1 MAARR
6 TQRVVT
12 TSGATPVRAVRETR
26 GLSLRQLEERTGIN
40 RGVWSQIE
48 NGKHLPEPRHIAA
61 LSEALDVPAGQWRI
75 RFVLE
80 LEEAER
86 G

>member
-1 MAARR
+1 MRQP

-12 TSGATPVRAVRETR
+12 VSEATSVRAVREAR
-26 GLSLRQLEERTGIN
+26 GLSLRELEERTGIN

-48 NGKHLPEPRHIAA
+48 NGHLLPQARHLA
-61 LSEALDVPAGQWRI
+61 LAVALDVPAGEWEI

-80 LEEAER
+80 RKAS
-86 G
+86 

>member
-1 MAARR
+1 MPASSCQPGYNHGAA
-6 TQRVVT
+6 V
-12 TSGATPVRAVRETR
+12 PVRALREAR
-26 GLSLRQLEERTGIN
+26 DLSLRQLEELTGIN

-61 LSEALDVPAGQWRI
+61 LSRALGVPAEQWRI

-80 LEEAER
+80 LEEAS
-86 G
+86 